1 MMRVYLML
9 PTLLNFVY
17 NWTIFHGRK
26 WLNKENYHLVTL
38 LTTEL
43 EVNWDRHFCKW
54 RTTCYAIFLYC
65 LKFGK
70 KCYLTNATNKV
81 KLYKRTFSIRQARWP
96 LGHHHIQWIPDVH
109 LYNFANVILQ
119 SALTAKHCVPW
130 NKGPTL
136 IIHTSRLDSL
146 PIK

>member
-43 EVNWDRHFCKW
+43 EVNWDRHFCK
-54 RTTCYAIFLYC
+54 
-65 LKFGK
+65 
-70 KCYLTNATNKV
+70 
-81 KLYKRTFSIRQARWP
+81 
-96 LGHHHIQWIPDVH
+96 
-109 LYNFANVILQ
+109 
-119 SALTAKHCVPW
+119 
-130 NKGPTL
+130 
-136 IIHTSRLDSL
+136 
-146 PIK
+146 